1 MKKVVWVVVAVIYLL
16 LPNTSAAAWGE
27 PYPDTLYN
35 GAYVLVSGRMG
46 GGQYVDM
53 SSRLVEIYNPPHY
66 QIAINVVSVTFSE
79 DYYRAHGTYI
89 GGPYKVYSDQR
100 LMKFRYDY
108 DTKAI
113 WVLGS
118 AGVWKYWDIYRV
130 HTIAD
135 GHPLIPYS
143 AEAAFAAAYNMRFFG
158 STTGYGGER
167 VISEDFYKVL
177 GV

>member
-16 LPNTSAAAWGE
+16 LPNTSAAAWGR
-27 PYPDTLYN
+27 PYPGTLYN
-35 GAYVLVSGRMG
+35 GAYVFVSGRMG

-53 SSRLVEIYNPPHY
+53 SSRVVEIYNPPHY
-66 QIAINVVSVTFSE
+66 QIAINVVGVEFSE

-89 GGPYKVYSDQR
+89 GGPYKVHSDQR

-108 DTKAI
+108 ATKAI

-118 AGVWKYWDIYRV
+118 AGVWKYWDIYQV
-130 HTIAD
+130 HSVAD

-158 STTGYGGER
+158 STTGYGGHR
-167 VISEDFYKVL
+167 VISEDFYRVL
-177 GV
+177 GL

>member
-1 MKKVVWVVVAVIYLL
+1 MKKIFLLVFAVVSLL
-16 LPNTSAAAWGE
+16 LPNANAGAWGS
-27 PYPDTLYN
+27 PYPGTLYD
-35 GAYVLVSGRMG
+35 GKYVLVSGRMG
-46 GGQYVDM
+46 GGQYADM
-53 SSRLVEIYNPPHY
+53 SSRVVEIYNPPHY
-66 QIAINVVSVTFSE
+66 QIAINVVGVQFSE

-89 GGPYKVYSDQR
+89 GGPYKVHSDQR

-118 AGVWKYWDIYRV
+118 AGVWKYWDIYQV
-130 HTIAD
+130 HSVAD

-158 STTGYGGER
+158 STTGYGGDR
-167 VISEDFYKVL
+167 VISEEFYRTL
-177 GV
+177 GL